1 MIQVKFPF
9 AATLI
14 LLAACQP
21 DRESASPSTSP
32 APAPAAAGKTVPPA
46 PVEPAAEAQPTL
58 ASEAAPSE
66 ETPAARYAKVK
77 QEYQDAMS
85 VYFTTVFKNAK
96 TEADY
101 EAIRK
106 TTSIP
111 DGQPYLVRARAIVD
125 EDPASPLALE
135 VITWMLTE
143 VSGNR
148 DQTALLAIVEEHH
161 MQSEKLGTLASAM
174 ANDPEGQGQ
183 AFAWKVVEASPN
195 ARVRGTA
202 LYALAGA
209 KRRDIDDAMR
219 VQAANTA
226 DELDLVADRYG
237 DRLGSLKALDVP
249 AEQKNAEAMLERTVK
264 EYADVPMGKTTLG
277 ERAGSDLFEMR
288 NLAVGKVA
296 PDIEGEDLDGKRFAL
311 ADYRGKIVL
320 LDFWGYW

>member
-1 MIQVKFPF
+1 V
-9 AATLI
+9 
-14 LLAACQP
+14 
-21 DRESASPSTSP
+21 
-32 APAPAAAGKTVPPA
+32 
-46 PVEPAAEAQPTL
+46 PAAEAQPTS
-58 ASEAAPSE
+58 ASEALSA

-101 EAIRK
+101 EAIRN

-111 DGQPYLVRARAIVD
+111 DSQPYLVRARAIVD
-125 EDPASPLALE
+125 EDPASPLALD

-148 DQTALLAIVEEHH
+148 DQAELLAIVQEHH
-161 MQSEKLGTLASAM
+161 MQSDTLGTLASAI
-174 ANDPEGQGQ
+174 ANDPEGQGR
-183 AFAWKVVEASPN
+183 AFVWKVVEASPN
-195 ARVRGTA
+195 AGVRGTA

-209 KRRDIDDAMR
+209 KMRDIDDAMR

-226 DELDLVADRYG
+226 NEMDVVAKRYT
-237 DRLGSLKALDVP
+237 DRLGSLKAFDVP

-264 EYADVPMGKTTLG
+264 EYSDVPMGKTTLG
-277 ERAGSDLFEMR
+277 ERAGSDLFEIR
-288 NLAVGKVA
+288 NLAIGKVA
-296 PDIEGEDLDGKRFAL
+296 PDIEAEDLDGKQFAL

-320 LDFWGYW
+320 LDFWGNW